1 MIPEIMKNELITC
14 ESIEDI
20 EQKML
25 SLPQAD
31 CPVSH
36 KFGEG
41 IYIRELSMKAG
52 TLAIG
57 HEQRC
62 KHFNVFLKGK
72 VLMRNDDGSTS
83 ILEAP
88 MTFFAEGGRKV
99 GYVLE
104 DMVWQNIYPNPE
116 NETDIDSLEGKW
128 LIKSDSWK
136 KHYAFIGDLKKL
148 EHEVDRQDFKDAL
161 IDIGVSEEEVE
172 KQSENT
178 ADQIAYINNQTK
190 TAKSNIHG
198 IGFFATASIPANRII
213 SPSRLGGLRTPAGRY
228 TNHSAT
234 PNARM
239 EKDDSG
245 DIWLISIRDI
255 EGCKGGQDGEEITVD
270 YRQAVEE
277 TLRIGGASCQQLQQ
291 A

>member
-1 MIPEIMKNELITC
+1 MIPKIMKNELITC

-20 EQKML
+20 EQRML
-25 SLPQAD
+25 TLPQAD

-36 KFGEG
+36 KFGDG

-57 HEQRC
+57 HEQRFQ
-62 KHFNVFLKGK
+62 HFNVFLKGK
-72 VLMRNDDGSTS
+72 VLMRNDDGSTT

-88 MTFFAEGGRKV
+88 MTFFANGGRKV

-116 NETDIDSLEGKW
+116 NITDVESLESKW

-136 KHYAFIGDLKKL
+136 QHHSFIGDLKKL

-161 IDIGVSEEEVE
+161 IEIGVSEELVTA
-172 KQSENT
+172 QSENET
-178 ADQIAYINNQTK
+178 DQINYTNSHTR
-190 TAKSNIHG
+190 TAPSNIHG
-198 IGFFATASIPANRII
+198 IGYFATKAIPANVII
-213 SPSRLGGLRTPAGRY
+213 SPARLGGLRTPAGRY
-228 TNHSAT
+228 TNHSST

-239 EKDDSG
+239 EGDENG
-245 DIWLISIRDI
+245 DIWLISTRYI
-255 EGCKGGQDGEEITVD
+255 EGCKGGQNGEEITID
-270 YRQAVEE
+270 YRQAIKE
-277 TLRIGGASCQQLQQ
+277 TLRIGGEPCQQLP
-291 A
+291 

>member
-1 MIPEIMKNELITC
+1 MIPQIMGNELITC
-14 ESIEDI
+14 ENIEEI

-25 SLPQAD
+25 TLPQAE

-57 HEQRC
+57 HEQRF

-72 VLMRNDDGSTS
+72 VLMRNEDGSTT

-88 MTFFAEGGRKV
+88 MTFFADGGRKV

-116 NETDIDSLEGKW
+116 NETDIESLETKW

-136 KHYAFIGDLKKL
+136 QHKSFIGDLKVL

-161 IDIGVSEEEVE
+161 IEIGVSEEIVTE
-172 KQSENT
+172 QSENKD
-178 ADQIAYINNQTK
+178 DQISYLNNHTR
-190 TAKSNIHG
+190 TAESAIHG
-198 IGFFATASIPANRII
+198 VGFFATIPIPANVII
-213 SPSRLGGLRTPAGRY
+213 SPSRIGGLRTPAGRY
-228 TNHSAT
+228 TNHSAN

-239 EKDDSG
+239 EG
-245 DIWLISIRDI
+245 DEDGNIWLISIRDI
-255 EGCKGGQDGEEITVD
+255 EGCKGGELGEEITVD
-270 YRQAVEE
+270 YRQAIKE
-277 TLRIGGASCQQLQQ
+277 TLRIGGEPCQQ
-291 A
+291 

>member
-25 SLPQAD
+25 TLPQAD

-36 KFGEG
+36 KFGDG

-57 HEQRC
+57 HEQRF

-88 MTFFAEGGRKV
+88 MTFFADRGRKV

-116 NETDIDSLEGKW
+116 NETDIETLEGKW

-136 KHYAFIGDLKKL
+136 MHQSFIGDLKVL

-161 IDIGVSEEEVE
+161 IEIGVTEELVTA
-172 KQSENT
+172 QSENES
-178 ADQIAYINNQTK
+178 DQIKYANNCTR
-190 TAKSNIHG
+190 TAKSPIHG
-198 IGFFATASIPANRII
+198 IGLFATQTIQANRII
-213 SPSRLGGLRTPAGRY
+213 SPARLGGLRTPAGRY

-239 EKDDSG
+239 EKDDDG
-245 DIWLISIRDI
+245 DVWLISTRDI
-255 EGCKGGQDGEEITVD
+255 EGCKGGELGEEITVD
-270 YRQAVEE
+270 YRQVIEE
-277 TLRIGGASCQQLQQ
+277 SLRIGGEPCQQ
-291 A
+291 